1 MKRRVY
7 YRIEMQLASP
17 LSIGNGRNESTDH
30 DVVRGKNGKP
40 YIPATSIVGVFR
52 HTLDSNEDLRDNI
65 FGTIAGNKSQNS
77 KVIFYDGYLLSD
89 GISSV
94 RDSVKLENKVGVDGA
109 KFDME
114 VIETGAKFAT
124 LLEISDQEKDVDNL
138 IEEMLSKL
146 STGFL
151 RFGAKTSRGYG
162 AVKISS
168 LKKIV
173 FDLEQPSQLN
183 LWLDFDP
190 YTESSWADIETYDI
204 KETYT
209 DYIKISLQLVQKSA
223 ISIREYSTDVGK
235 DGETLP
241 DYKHIALK
249 DETSVI
255 PGTSWAGA
263 FRARYMEFAGE
274 DAADALFG
282 YVKKDGNTTKTEKSR
297 IIFSECQITDDTAKT
312 ITRNSIDRF
321 TAATKDSALY
331 TERTSYNGK
340 TKLDILLKDD
350 ATDREK
356 AILSAVLLDLH
367 HGFLAVGGLTSVGR
381 GLFHIDSLTV
391 DGADCTANLEFEDAE
406 LLLEA
411 E

>member
-30 DVVRGKNGKP
+30 DVVRGKDGKP
-40 YIPATSIVGVFR
+40 YIPASSIAGVFR
-52 HTLDSNEDLRDNI
+52 HTLDSKKDLQNNI
-65 FGTIAGNKSQNS
+65 FGTVSGNESQNS
-77 KVIFYDGYLLSD
+77 KIIFYDGYLLSD
-89 GISSV
+89 GVSSV

-114 VIETGAKFAT
+114 VIETGAEFVT
-124 LLEISDQEKDVDNL
+124 FLEIADQEKNIDDL

-146 STGFL
+146 SAGFL
-151 RFGAKTSRGYG
+151 RFGTKTSRGYG

-173 FDLEQPSQLN
+173 FDLEKPAQLD

-190 YTESSWADIETYDI
+190 YVESSWAGIEIYAI
-204 KETYT
+204 KETST
-209 DYIKISLQLVQKSA
+209 GYIKISLQLVQKTA
-223 ISIREYSTDVGK
+223 ISIREYSTDVGEN
-235 DGETLP
+235 GETLP

-249 DETSVI
+249 NGTSII

-263 FRARYMEFAGE
+263 FRARYTEFAGE

-282 YVKKDGNTTKTEKSR
+282 YVKKDGNTEKSR
-297 IIFSECQITDDTAKT
+297 IIFSECQITDNTAKT

-331 TERTSYNGK
+331 TERTSYNGE
-340 TKLDILLKDD
+340 TRLDILLKDD
-350 ATDREK
+350 ATDQEK
-356 AILSAVLLDLH
+356 AILSAVILDLH

-411 E
+411 EE